1 MEWPLAL
8 LLVLGSLFV
17 FMIAGLPVAFS
28 FMVVNLIGA
37 FLWWGGMPGLT
48 HVAVSIMSS
57 LTRFALLPL
66 PLFILMGEV
75 IAHSGIAPRMIDALD
90 KWLGRLPGRLGLL
103 AVGSGAVFSTL
114 TGVSMASIAMMGPVL
129 VPEMEKR
136 GYKKS
141 MSLGPI
147 VGSGG
152 IAVMIP
158 PSALAVLLGAIAEIS
173 IGRILMGIIL
183 PGVLIAIFHASYIII
198 RCALQPSIAPAYEI
212 PPIPVSEKL
221 IASARYILPIGLVIF
236 LVIGLIFLGVA
247 TPSEAAATGAIGTFI
262 LAAMYGKLNW
272 GVVKKSIMGSAQIAI
287 MILIIIGGA
296 TAFSQILLFS
306 GATKGLIELLAG
318 LTVHPIF
325 ILITMQ
331 IIVLVMGTFMEL
343 SSIMMVTLPI
353 FMPIVHALGFN
364 EVWFAVLMMLN
375 MEMGATTPPFG
386 LNLFVMKNVA
396 TPDTT
401 MEDVYKAALPF
412 IGLDL
417 ILMAIIIAFPA
428 IALWLPSIMIR

>member
-17 FMIAGLPVAFS
+17 FMIAGLPIAFS

-37 FLWWGGMPGLT
+37 FLWWGGLPGLA
-48 HVAVSIMSS
+48 HVAVSIMSA

-114 TGVSMASIAMMGPVL
+114 TGVSMASIAMMGPIL
-129 VPEMEKR
+129 VPEMERR
-136 GYKKS
+136 GYKKP

-152 IAVMIP
+152 IAIMIP

-221 IASARYILPIGLVIF
+221 VASARYIFPIGLVIF

-262 LAAMYGKLNW
+262 LAALYGKLNW
-272 GVVKKSIMGSAQIAI
+272 GVVKKSIMGTAQIAI

-306 GATKGLIELLAG
+306 GATQGLIELLTG
-318 LTVHPIF
+318 LTVHPIV

-353 FMPIVHALGFN
+353 FMPIVYALGFN

-386 LNLFVMKNVA
+386 LNLFVMKDVA
-396 TPDTT
+396 TPDTS

-428 IALWLPSIMIR
+428 IALWLPSVMMR